1 MAKRIYFK
9 EHIDYLREI
18 TPGRRSW
25 EVTKLFNEHFGMNAS
40 EDAIR
45 TLRLRNGIKL
55 TVPRTVK
62 QYTDEQIAYL
72 KELSERGLFNREITR
87 LFNERFGTSR
97 TESAIQQIRCKYGI
111 KTTAR
116 HYWLKGHR
124 PWNKGLKGVNFGGKE
139 TQFKPGHKPHNWV
152 PVGSERVNAD
162 GYIDVKV
169 HDYTGKDSKKNW
181 KGKHIITWERH
192 HGRKVPNGH
201 AVIFGDGN
209 RRNFDPE
216 NLILVSRAQLAR
228 MNQSG
233 LIKND
238 AALTKTGAVVADL
251 LNKIGERKRK
261 GKEKR

>member
-1 MAKRIYFK
+1 VAKRKYFK

-25 EVTKLFNEHFGMNAS
+25 EVTRLFNERFGMNAS
-40 EDAIR
+40 EYAIK
-45 TLRLRNGIKL
+45 TLRLKNGIKL

-72 KELSERGLFNREITR
+72 KELSDRGLFNREITR

-97 TESAIQQIRCKYGI
+97 TENAIQQQRCKYGI

-116 HYWLKGHR
+116 HYWPKGHK
-124 PWNKGLKGVNFGGKE
+124 PWNAGMRGVNFGGEK
-139 TQFKPGHKPHNWV
+139 TQFKKGHKPQTWV
-152 PVGSERVNAD
+152 PVGSESEDKD
-162 GYIDVKV
+162 GYTKVKIANPNKWA
-169 HDYTGKDSKKNW
+169 Y
-181 KGKHIITWERH
+181 KHRLVWERH
-192 HGRKVPNGH
+192 HNRKIPPGH
-201 AVIFGDGN
+201 AVLFGDGN
-209 RRNFDPE
+209 KRNFDPD

-238 AALTKTGAVVADL
+238 ANLTKTGAIIADL
-251 LNKIGERKRK
+251 LNKIGERKKQKAEVRK
-261 GKEKR
+261 

>member
-25 EVTKLFNEHFGMNAS
+25 EVAELFNERFNFSAS
-40 EDAIR
+40 EAAIR
-45 TLRLRNGIKL
+45 TLRLKHGIKL

-87 LFNERFGTSR
+87 LFNERFDTSR
-97 TESAIQQIRCKYGI
+97 TENAIQQQRCKYGF

-116 HYWLKGHR
+116 NYWKSGHEPWNKGKKGWQAPGAERTQFKKGHR
-124 PWNKGLKGVNFGGKE
+124 PQ
-139 TQFKPGHKPHNWV
+139 TWV
-152 PVGSERVNAD
+152 PVGSETVDTD
-162 GYIDVKV
+162 GYQKVKIA
-169 HDYTGKDSKKNW
+169 DPNKW
-181 KGKHIITWERH
+181 AFKHRLVWERH
-192 HGRKVPNGH
+192 NGRKIPDGH

-209 RRNFDPE
+209 KRNFDPD

-233 LIKND
+233 LIKNN

-261 GKEKR
+261 GKEKL